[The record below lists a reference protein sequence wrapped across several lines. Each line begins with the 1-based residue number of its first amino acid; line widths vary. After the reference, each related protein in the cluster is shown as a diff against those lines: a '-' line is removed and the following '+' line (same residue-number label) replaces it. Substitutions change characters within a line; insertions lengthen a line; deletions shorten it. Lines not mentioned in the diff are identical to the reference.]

1 MDYYYNRLTSK
12 VAPGFSS
19 RRLCHFSIRQAIYRR
34 FRCRGSVSE
43 EKYHKI
49 RKICILTTKKAFMGF
64 DADQNLQYRG
74 LTILQ
79 ISDVLS
85 PINRWLHAFT
95 RQPGKCTS
103 LLGLKLNAPYVHNLF
118 KEPDSYLKNDI
129 KIYLRNLSPMP
140 EWLKPAMKNLRD
152 YLDQDFFIVHGPP
165 GTGKTF
171 FSSKLISL
179 LAHDWKAVT
188 KSKPFVCLCT
198 SWTNAAVTV
207 MENTLINEL
216 AQLPCN
222 IILLHDKQDLFITFC
237 FLYYYKLHF
246 RVRH

>member
-1 MDYYYNRLTSK
+1 MRQGLRRGDYCIFQLGNQFIEGI
-12 VAPGFSS
+12 VAEVV
-19 RRLCHFSIRQAIYRR
+19 
-34 FRCRGSVSE
+34 CRKK
-43 EKYHKI
+43 KYHNI
-49 RKICILTTKKAFMGF
+49 RRICIRTTKEAFAGF
-64 DADQNLQYRG
+64 NVREDLQYRG
-74 LTILQ
+74 VTILQ
-79 ISDVLS
+79 TSDVLS

-118 KEPDSYLKNDI
+118 KQPDSYLKNDI
-129 KIYLRNLSPMP
+129 KNYLRNLSPMP
-140 EWLKPAMKNLRD
+140 DWLKPAMRNLRD
-152 YLDQDFFIVHGPP
+152 YFDQDFFIVHGPP

-179 LAHDWKAVT
+179 LARGWKAVT

-207 MENTLINEL
+207 MENTLIDEL

-222 IILLHDKQDLFITFC
+222 IILLREKQDLFIF
-237 FLYYYKLHF
+237 F
-246 RVRH
+246 